1 MAASNSREV
10 IDLLDS
16 DDEDGAVEVA
26 QNVVD
31 RPSNNR
37 SGGAAHK
44 KRIHE
49 TDEVAATFSDGEVE
63 AAFSDGGEEEEASA
77 PQVADS
83 ADADGY
89 DLSGSCVADASMSEC
104 PLCGTAFQVAW
115 DPDIRSLVNPG
126 TVMLRHQIYH
136 ADCIAR
142 RRGPL
147 DDKSVSRRP
156 TPPPPMAY

>member
-1 MAASNSREV
+1 MTSNAPEV

-26 QNVVD
+26 LA
-31 RPSNNR
+31 RPNDNR
-37 SGGAAHK
+37 PGGAARK
-44 KRIHE
+44 KRKAQPTE
-49 TDEVAATFSDGEVE
+49 EVAATFSDGEVE
-63 AAFSDGGEEEEASA
+63 AAFSDGGEEEVSA
-77 PQVADS
+77 PEVADS

-142 RRGPL
+142 RRGPIEEG
-147 DDKSVSRRP
+147 KSVSRRP
-156 TPPPPMAY
+156 TPPPTAY